1 MKNQQLTKLLLD
13 WFAQNGRDLPWRY
26 KGGAH
31 PNPYIVFVSEMML
44 QQTTV
49 KTVIPYFTRF
59 IQRFP
64 TVQDLASATDDE
76 VAKYWQGLGYYSR
89 ARALL
94 HTAQTICQIYDG
106 HFPQI
111 ESEVAKLKGF
121 GPYMTAS
128 FLALAFNQPQT
139 VIDGNV
145 MRIMCRMFGLTQPLD
160 EIQPKIRQYAAT
172 LASKTHPA
180 DYASAI
186 MDLGATVCTPK
197 KPLCVLCPWQ
207 KYCASNGRADIEQ
220 IPARRSVSKKE
231 YIGFVFIVYNA
242 RGQVYIRK
250 RSEKGLLH
258 GLYEFP
264 WNTATPDWLSDVS
277 ASENYVTHVFT
288 HIKMK
293 LQIVYASAAKAP
305 DDGFFVFST
314 QLTDYPM
321 STLMQKV
328 RRCIKT
334 TKARSTE

>member
-1 MKNQQLTKLLLD
+1 MLYILPMENQQLTQFLLD
-13 WFAQNGRDLPWRY
+13 WFVQNGRDLPWRH

-31 PNPYIVFVSEMML
+31 PNPYAVFVSEMML

-49 KTVIPYFTRF
+49 KTVIPYFERF
-59 IQRFP
+59 MQRFP

-76 VAKYWQGLGYYSR
+76 VAQYWQGLGYYSR

-94 HTAQTICQIYDG
+94 HTAQTVCHTYGG
-106 HFPQI
+106 HFPQT
-111 ESEVAKLKGF
+111 ETEVAKLKGF

-139 VIDGNV
+139 VVDGNV

-160 EIQPKIRQYAAT
+160 EVLPQIRAHAAALT
-172 LASKTHPA
+172 STTRPA

-197 KPLCVLCPWQ
+197 KPLCTLCPWQ
-207 KYCASNGRADIEQ
+207 KYCISIGRTDLEQ
-220 IPARRSVSKKE
+220 IPARRSIAKKE
-231 YIGFVFIVYNA
+231 YDGLVFIIRNA
-242 RGQVYIRK
+242 KGQIYIRK

-264 WNTATPDWLSDVS
+264 WDTTTPNWLSDISV
-277 ASENYVTHVFT
+277 SENYVTHIFT

-293 LQIVYASAAKAP
+293 LQIVYATSKQQPTDGLFVAP
-305 DDGFFVFST
+305 E

-321 STLMQKV
+321 STLMRKV
-328 RRCIKT
+328 CRYIK
-334 TKARSTE
+334 